1 VGYQLID
8 SQCRHRKQGVGIVK
22 FHCFLILLALM
33 SGIMLWM
40 NSKRTRW
47 QSAFSKSMLMMFIAQ
62 LLLSAACISTANA
75 DSMSRN
81 VSATAHCH
89 NERVVSSHVSDAGH
103 TTNHNMSAC
112 SHCDTPDMGVS
123 ASVAPTADMVPV
135 LLAVIEL
142 PEMSVLSTSD
152 TSSLVDDNALSHSFS
167 LLYQTTQRILI

>member
-1 VGYQLID
+1 
-8 SQCRHRKQGVGIVK
+8 
-22 FHCFLILLALM
+22 
-33 SGIMLWM
+33 MLWM

-89 NERVVSSHVSDAGH
+89 NQSVVGSYVDDASHATKQD
-103 TTNHNMSAC
+103 MSAC
-112 SHCDTPDMGVS
+112 SHCDTPDMSIS
-123 ASVAPTADMVPV
+123 ASTPSVTGDMVPV
-135 LLAVIEL
+135 FLAIIMP
-142 PEMSVLSTSD
+142 PEMPVLSTSD
-152 TSSLVDDNALSHSFS
+152 MSILVDDNALPHSFS